1 MVVAGGLAV
10 AHLIIE
16 YRQAKSLISSADAT
30 LDPPQTGQI
39 QRDVSRMESSTAFL
53 PSGRPQPLEFKH
65 DD

>member
-1 MVVAGGLAV
+1 VVVAGGLAV

-30 LDPPQTGQI
+30 LDAPQTGQI
-39 QRDVSRMESSTAFL
+39 QRDVSRMESSAHSCRVDARN
-53 PSGRPQPLEFKH
+53 PSNSKH

>member
-1 MVVAGGLAV
+1 VVVAGGLAV

-16 YRQAKSLISSADAT
+16 YRQAKSLISSADA
-30 LDPPQTGQI
+30 PQTGQT